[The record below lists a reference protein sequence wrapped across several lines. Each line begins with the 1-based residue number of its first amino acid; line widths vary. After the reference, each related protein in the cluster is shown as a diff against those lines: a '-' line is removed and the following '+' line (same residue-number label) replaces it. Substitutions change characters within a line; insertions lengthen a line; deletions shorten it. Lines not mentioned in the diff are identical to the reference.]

1 MKHRENEVVN
11 MIRGVYIH
19 IPFCHQICNYCDFNK
34 VFFKN
39 QPVDEYIEA
48 LGEEMRLAT
57 EKQGELFEQV
67 ETIFL
72 GGGTPTA
79 LTASQITRLLTL
91 IKQYIPMQSVTEF
104 TSEANPDEL
113 TEDKLRALLN
123 GGVNRLSL
131 GVQSFDQGLLEK
143 IGRTHSNEHVYET
156 IELAKKVGFKNIS
169 IDLMYGLPNQS
180 MEQWRD
186 SLQKAFELNLPHYSA
201 YSLIVEPK
209 TIFYIQY
216 AKGRLSLP
224 SEDLEGE
231 MYDVL
236 MTEMERAGIK
246 QYEISNFAKPGFE
259 SIHNKIYWDNDEY
272 AGFGAGAHGYVN
284 GERYSNHGPI
294 KKYIEAVM
302 TGELPMVHQHTVT
315 KAERLEEQ
323 MFLGLRKVEGVPN
336 DIFTLKFGETIDA
349 RYRTIIERLISEGL
363 LESDEIG
370 VRLTRRGRF
379 VGNEVFQQFLLEE

>member
-1 MKHRENEVVN
+1 

-48 LGEEMRLAT
+48 LGKEISMAVERNR
-57 EKQGELFEQV
+57 ELFGQV

-79 LTASQITRLLTL
+79 LTATQITRLLTL
-91 IKQYIPMQSVTEF
+91 IKQYIPMHTVIEF

-113 TEDKLRALLN
+113 TEDKLRALYE
-123 GGVNRLSL
+123 GGVTRLSL

-156 IELAKKVGFKNIS
+156 IALAKQVGFKNIS
-169 IDLMYGLPNQS
+169 IDLMYGLPGQT
-180 MEQWRD
+180 MEQWRH
-186 SLQKAFELNLPHYSA
+186 SLQKAFELDLPHYSA

-209 TIFYIQY
+209 TIFYIQH
-216 AKGRLSLP
+216 AKGRLNLP
-224 SEDLEGE
+224 SQDLETE

-236 MTEMERAGIK
+236 MTEMEQAGLQ

-272 AGFGAGAHGYVN
+272 AGFGAGAHGYVAK
-284 GERYSNHGPI
+284 ERYSNHGPI
-294 KKYIEAVM
+294 KKYIEAVEA
-302 TGELPMVHQHTVT
+302 GELPVIYRHTVT
-315 KAERLEEQ
+315 TNERVEEQ
-323 MFLGLRKVEGVPN
+323 MFLGLR
-336 DIFTLKFGETIDA
+336 
-349 RYRTIIERLISEGL
+349 
-363 LESDEIG
+363 
-370 VRLTRRGRF
+370 
-379 VGNEVFQQFLLEE
+379 